1 MLLWLRVRAQDAP
14 YGIVRAIGRYLP
26 MCAQSASKTIL
37 IVEDD
42 IDTRE
47 FYELLLMSAGYQV
60 VSVRTG
66 QRARALVARQPVD
79 GVLLDYRLPFTIGV
93 ELCRELRAALGP
105 AVPILLVTA
114 DHDPT
119 LMSRAIAAGATAFL
133 SKPFD
138 PNVLL
143 ALFTAHMPGAAPT

>member
-1 MLLWLRVRAQDAP
+1 
-14 YGIVRAIGRYLP
+14 
-26 MCAQSASKTIL
+26 MCAQSKSKTIL

-42 IDTRE
+42 FATME
-47 FYELLLMSAGYQV
+47 FYETLLMSAGYQA

-66 QRARALVARQPVD
+66 QRARALVARQSVD
-79 GVLLDYRLPFTIGV
+79 GVLLDYRLPYTIGL

-133 SKPFD
+133 GKPFNPD
-138 PNVLL
+138 MLL
-143 ALFTAHMPGAAPT
+143 TLFAAYVPGADRI

>member
-1 MLLWLRVRAQDAP
+1 MAAP
-14 YGIVRAIGRYLP
+14 P
-26 MCAQSASKTIL
+26 ASRTIL
-37 IVEDD
+37 IVEDHT
-42 IDTRE
+42 DTRE

-93 ELCRELRAALGP
+93 ELCRELRAALGS

-133 SKPFD
+133 GKPFNPDMLLTLFAAYVPGTD
-138 PNVLL
+138 P
-143 ALFTAHMPGAAPT
+143 T